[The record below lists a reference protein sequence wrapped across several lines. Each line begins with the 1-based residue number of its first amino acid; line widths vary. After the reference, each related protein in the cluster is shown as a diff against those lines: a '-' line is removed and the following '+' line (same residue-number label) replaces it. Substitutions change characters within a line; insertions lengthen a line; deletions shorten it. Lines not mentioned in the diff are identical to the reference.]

1 MEGLYDLF
9 WIDCGNDTRRSSLVL
24 LPYSTDIRDCERGDG
39 WLHWRACRIDLEAMM
54 NQDNS
59 PRLDDEVF
67 LIDCDG

>member
-39 WLHWRACRIDLEAMM
+39 WLYRRAWIIDLEEMTILYKGLRDRFTEILC
-54 NQDNS
+54 NT
-59 PRLDDEVF
+59 L
-67 LIDCDG
+67 